1 MILSFIG
8 HVLFATGIGNSGS
21 STNSEIVNFNG
32 SLSCSI
38 PNYPTALAYAAGGIV
53 DGVPMV
59 CGGHNYGGGVGPQS
73 DCYSLQSNTW
83 THSASMTSGRSGLS
97 AVPLNGGLWVII
109 FFKSYKIFGFLRK
122 MTTL

>member
-1 MILSFIG
+1 MMLSFIG

-21 STNSEIVNFNG
+21 STNSEIVSFNG

-83 THSASMTSGRSGLS
+83 TYSASMTSGRSGLS
-97 AVPLNGGLWVII
+97 AVPLNGGLWVNN
-109 FFKSYKIFGFLRK
+109 FFKSYQMFGFLRK

>member
-1 MILSFIG
+1 MLSFIG

-21 STNSEIVNFNG
+21 STSSEIVNFNG

-109 FFKSYKIFGFLRK
+109 FFKIYQIFGFLRK